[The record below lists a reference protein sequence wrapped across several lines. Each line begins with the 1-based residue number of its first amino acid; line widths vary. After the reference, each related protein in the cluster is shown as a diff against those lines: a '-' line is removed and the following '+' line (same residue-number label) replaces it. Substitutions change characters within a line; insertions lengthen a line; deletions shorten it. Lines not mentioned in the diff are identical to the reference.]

1 MKPLPSSKKLTLWGN
16 AMKLEKAFQKLRETD
31 HSDSFEG
38 LDSWLDQN
46 TKKKRPM
53 KSIYKIAASFTLIAV
68 IFIACSVPVEQNQE
82 IGYMIKGVSSLN
94 QPDIKSKMMSGNF
107 ASDDI
112 GMSQVNINTQVMER
126 DGEEPEV
133 ITEVM
138 MILPEADYELAESK
152 RAALNE
158 IFNFSRSEILPI
170 EGKVEKSF
178 FESTLERFDINL
190 NINPDLTEEEIEL
203 QITNFLKEQGEHMTG
218 EVEVSVD
225 ELGRKVVEIKMEAMI
240 SDTNGVQVETGPDGT
255 KQFRIIKNEDG
266 SAMKEEVE
274 IEWTVDNSDQ

>member
-1 MKPLPSSKKLTLWGN
+1 
-16 AMKLEKAFQKLRETD
+16 
-31 HSDSFEG
+31 
-38 LDSWLDQN
+38 
-46 TKKKRPM
+46 M

-152 RAALNE
+152 RASLITPRE
-158 IFNFSRSEILPI
+158 FFNPE
-170 EGKVEKSF
+170 SF
-178 FESTLERFDINL
+178 TVRT
-190 NINPDLTEEEIEL
+190 P
-203 QITNFLKEQGEHMTG
+203 
-218 EVEVSVD
+218 VD
-225 ELGRKVVEIKMEAMI
+225 
-240 SDTNGVQVETGPDGT
+240 
-255 KQFRIIKNEDG
+255 F
-266 SAMKEEVE
+266 
-274 IEWTVDNSDQ
+274 

>member
-94 QPDIKSKMMSGNF
+94 QPDIKSKMMS
-107 ASDDI
+107 ATSEKWP
-112 GMSQVNINTQVMER
+112 IN
-126 DGEEPEV
+126 
-133 ITEVM
+133 
-138 MILPEADYELAESK
+138 SK
-152 RAALNE
+152 RS
-158 IFNFSRSEILPI
+158 FTFSYI
-170 EGKVEKSF
+170 EKGSNYLIKEFPDEKNYEDAKDKVQ
-178 FESTLERFDINL
+178 
-190 NINPDLTEEEIEL
+190 EL
-203 QITNFLKEQGEHMTG
+203 
-218 EVEVSVD
+218 
-225 ELGRKVVEIKMEAMI
+225 
-240 SDTNGVQVETGPDGT
+240 
-255 KQFRIIKNEDG
+255 
-266 SAMKEEVE
+266 
-274 IEWTVDNSDQ
+274 

>member
-1 MKPLPSSKKLTLWGN
+1 
-16 AMKLEKAFQKLRETD
+16 
-31 HSDSFEG
+31 
-38 LDSWLDQN
+38 
-46 TKKKRPM
+46 M